1 MTWQRGF
8 VHPWSILFWFTTFP
22 IHYLLNIPLFSVIQ
36 SEQMTA
42 LLNEIHTKLIKEST
56 NSWAYS
62 SDMENNNYMPTTG
75 IEVF

>member
-1 MTWQRGF
+1 
-8 VHPWSILFWFTTFP
+8 
-22 IHYLLNIPLFSVIQ
+22 
-36 SEQMTA
+36 MTA